1 MGKHAL
7 RPYAMCCVF
16 VFMADS
22 PNALHALHALVCS
35 NSEESRETT
44 QSPVHLGPSIRPAGA
59 AYGAHGNQRH
69 FSQTIDVASE
79 ARICERHPLLT
90 RVSFSRRQWILASKT

>member
-44 QSPVHLGPSIRPAGA
+44 QSPIHLRPSIRPAGA

-69 FSQTIDVASE
+69 FSQTIDVATHEFATPPFGKEGALFSE
-79 ARICERHPLLT
+79 AMDTCFKE
-90 RVSFSRRQWILASKT
+90 S